1 MAEIKPFPVKEN
13 KQFQNKH
20 TEPIL
25 KAEQKK
31 LLYKD
36 GEVVMS
42 QDFITK
48 REFDEFSKR
57 LEDKIDNNFQLI
69 DKSISN
75 LSNSIDLKLENA
87 MLKQAENERKEARES
102 KRWIIGVLV
111 FGIISAGTGILSL
124 FI

>member
-1 MAEIKPFPVKEN
+1 MGNDKLVLIDTYKGQKIPSKRKDVKRSE
-13 KQFQNKH
+13 
-20 TEPIL
+20 TE
-25 KAEQKK
+25 
-31 LLYKD
+31 
-36 GEVVMS
+36 MS

-57 LEDKIDNNFQLI
+57 VEDKIDNNFQLI